1 MDNVMD
7 NPFGWKTSYVEV
19 LEDEWHWAKQPS
31 GSISLPDFIQLRAK
45 GEAKTHNGHVYLK
58 KPGPDLELVELFKAR
73 IKAAEKQMQDVMTQS
88 LYGDVPVDYKGG
100 LAALFSKPK
109 RKKK

>member
-1 MDNVMD
+1 MEEIDQWVIR
-7 NPFGWKTSYVEV
+7 PGYVDLAKE
-19 LEDEWHWAKQPS
+19 EWHWAKQPS

-45 GEAKTHNGHVYLK
+45 GEAKTINGHVYLK
-58 KPGPDLELVELFKAR
+58 KPGPGLELVELFKAR
-73 IKAAEKQMQDVMTQS
+73 IKAAMTQS
-88 LYGDVPVDYKGG
+88 LYGGDPVDHKGG

>member
-1 MDNVMD
+1 MDWELRQQV
-7 NPFGWKTSYVEV
+7 VEINKS
-19 LEDEWHWAKQPS
+19 LDEDTWHWAKQPS

-73 IKAAEKQMQDVMTQS
+73 IKAAEKQMQDAMTQS
-88 LYGDVPVDYKGG
+88 LYGDDPLDHKGG
-100 LAALFSKPK
+100 LAALGLLKPK